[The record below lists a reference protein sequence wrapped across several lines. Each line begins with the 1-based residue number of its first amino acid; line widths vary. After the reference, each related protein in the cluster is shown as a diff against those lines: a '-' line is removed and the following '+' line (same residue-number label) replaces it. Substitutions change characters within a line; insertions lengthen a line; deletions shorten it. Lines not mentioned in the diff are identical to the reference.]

1 MHNVSNKSSQDT
13 QALRNIADLQKRMAF
28 LEDLLIPAKETLTL
42 EEAAVFLGM
51 KRSTLYKMTHEHT
64 IPFYRPNGK
73 MIYFEKSDLLEWVR
87 QNREDSNAEIAEE
100 ARIHM
105 QRLGMKSAQAGR

>member
-1 MHNVSNKSSQDT
+1 MNNVTNKSAQDT
-13 QALRNIADLQKRMAF
+13 QAQRNIADLQKRMAF
-28 LEDLLIPAKETLTL
+28 LENLLIPAKETLTL

-51 KRSTLYKMTHEHT
+51 KRSTLYKIHEHT

-87 QNREDSNAEIAEE
+87 QNREDSIDEIAEE
-100 ARIHM
+100 ARLHM
-105 QRLGMKSAQAGR
+105 QMLGKQNR

>member
-1 MHNVSNKSSQDT
+1 MNNVTNKSAQDT
-13 QALRNIADLQKRMAF
+13 QAQRNIADLQKRMAF
-28 LEDLLIPAKETLTL
+28 LENLLIPAKETLTL

-73 MIYFEKSDLLEWVR
+73 MIYFEKADILAWIR
-87 QNREDSNAEIAEE
+87 QNRVTATKKDDGTNQEPERNDDSQEGKC
-100 ARIHM
+100 
-105 QRLGMKSAQAGR
+105 Q

>member
-1 MHNVSNKSSQDT
+1 MNNVTNKSAQDT
-13 QALRNIADLQKRMAF
+13 QAQRNIADLQKRMAF
-28 LEDLLIPAKETLTL
+28 LENLLIPAKETLTL

-73 MIYFEKSDLLEWVR
+73 MIYFEKADILSWIR
-87 QNREDSNAEIAEE
+87 KNRTYTQEEINEE
-100 ARIHM
+100 ARLHM
-105 QRLGMKSAQAGR
+105 QTLSKKH

>member
-1 MHNVSNKSSQDT
+1 MNNVTNKSAQDT
-13 QALRNIADLQKRMAF
+13 QAQRNIADLQKSMAF
-28 LEDLLIPAKETLTL
+28 LENLLIPAKETLTL

-87 QNREDSNAEIAEE
+87 QNREDSIDEIAEE
-100 ARIHM
+100 ARLHM
-105 QRLGMKSAQAGR
+105 QMLGKQNR